1 MMNVSRIFFSLA
13 GGTALAICLYSCD
26 TVQPEKVCTADET
39 TRTVRT
45 VLMDGLVGEGVQY
58 ERALMQQAFDE
69 VVLFELIRF
78 DGFDRRTKVT
88 NCRTSVT
95 YETGRQGVDLS
106 YYRQPDV
113 GSGGF
118 VYGIRDFDPGA
129 PAWRPLSLMV
139 VGRYLE
145 LRDSSRS
152 EHSSDSDLPPPSD
165 AAAVQPS
172 NSVEARTSPSS
183 PTSTV
188 VVPGPVGVPIETP
201 NPIDRKEEDERVTDV
216 PVRSERKVDR
226 IEFTGPPGAAP
237 TAGTARA
244 RRDAVANPEWSRA
257 PNPEFPQRAENL
269 GIRTGFVQVECEGH
283 PNGGLYDCIVLSETP
298 TEAGFGQ
305 AALSA
310 ARRAMLS
317 PRTAAAVADGA
328 PVRYSV
334 PFRKD

>member
-1 MMNVSRIFFSLA
+1 MNVSRIFFSLA
-13 GGTALAICLYSCD
+13 GSTALAICLYSCD

-78 DGFDRRTKVT
+78 DGYDSRTKIT
-88 NCRTSVT
+88 NCRASVT
-95 YETGRQGVDLS
+95 YETGRQGVDIS

-139 VGRYLE
+139 VGRYIE
-145 LRDSSRS
+145 LRDNSRS
-152 EHSSDSDLPPPSD
+152 DLSSDSALPPPSHD
-165 AAAVQPS
+165 AAVQPS
-172 NSVEARTSPSS
+172 NSIEDRTSPSS
-183 PTSTV
+183 STSTV
-188 VVPGPVGVPIETP
+188 MVPGPVGVPTETP
-201 NPIDRKEEDERVTDV
+201 NLVDGKRDDQRVTDV
-216 PVRSERKVDR
+216 PVTSERNVDR
-226 IEFTGPPGAAP
+226 IEFAGPPGAAP

-244 RRDAVANPEWSRA
+244 RRDAVTNPEWSLA

-269 GIRTGFVQVECEGH
+269 GIRTGFVQVECEGR
-283 PNGGLYDCIVLSETP
+283 PNGGLYACVVLSEMP
-298 TEAGFGQ
+298 TEAGFGP

-310 ARRAMLS
+310 ARRARLS
-317 PRTAAAVADGA
+317 PRTTAATADGA
-328 PVRYSV
+328 PVRFSV